1 MKFFLGWSILCA
13 VLILLSLAFKSVSD
27 DQHKGAMIT
36 GGLLVCSVGIIV
48 HICRNK
54 G

>member
-1 MKFFLGWSILCA
+1 MKFFLGWAILCA
-13 VLILLSLAFKSVSD
+13 LLILGSLAFKSVSED
-27 DQHKGAMIT
+27 KHKGAMIT
-36 GGLLVCSVGIIV
+36 GGLLMCSVGIIV